1 MMNYNS
7 TFNPYSPSGKSV
19 YSVENK
25 KIENGFFKEDEKKTS
40 NNSSGTAYMEYSPV
54 TIDTDS
60 TLYNP
65 RRLKEKE
72 KEEEKKTPETS
83 KEVSI
88 PNDYIKQ
95 VMAGSIPLE
104 PEKMDYHS
112 INAKTKEHVN
122 HPSHYNS
129 KGKETIKVLEDYL
142 SKEEYAGFLK
152 GNILKYIHRYEN
164 KNGIEDLKKAK
175 WYLEEL
181 IRVS

>member
-1 MMNYNS
+1 MINYSS

-19 YSVENK
+19 YSAENK
-25 KIENGFFKEDEKKTS
+25 KIEGGFFKENTGNMEKASNTS
-40 NNSSGTAYMEYSPV
+40 PGIAYMEYSPV
-54 TIDTDS
+54 IRDTDS

-65 RRLKEKE
+65 GHLKEKE
-72 KEEEKKTPETS
+72 EKETS
-83 KEVSI
+83 EKVPI
-88 PNDYIKQ
+88 PTDFIGR
-95 VMAGSIPLE
+95 VMSGSIALE
-104 PEKMDYHS
+104 PEKMGYHS
-112 INAKTKEHVN
+112 ITPKTKEHVN

-164 KNGIEDLKKAK
+164 KNGVEDLNKAK
-175 WYLEEL
+175 WYLDEL